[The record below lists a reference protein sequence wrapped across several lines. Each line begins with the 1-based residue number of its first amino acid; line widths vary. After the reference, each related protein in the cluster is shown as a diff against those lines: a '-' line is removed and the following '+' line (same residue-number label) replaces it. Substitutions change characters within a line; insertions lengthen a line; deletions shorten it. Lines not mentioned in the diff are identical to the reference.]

1 MIITLVMTY
10 CLATGAECH
19 DERPLLPEQEMN
31 MTLMGCSII
40 GQQIGA
46 QYVVEHPSWQVKSYR
61 CEIDKPKSEN
71 T

>member
-1 MIITLVMTY
+1 MVIALVMTY
-10 CLATGAECH
+10 CLATGSECH
-19 DERPLLPEQEMN
+19 DERPLLPEQEIGL
-31 MTLMGCSII
+31 TLMSCPII

-46 QYVVEHPSWQVKSYR
+46 QYVAEHPDWRVKSYR